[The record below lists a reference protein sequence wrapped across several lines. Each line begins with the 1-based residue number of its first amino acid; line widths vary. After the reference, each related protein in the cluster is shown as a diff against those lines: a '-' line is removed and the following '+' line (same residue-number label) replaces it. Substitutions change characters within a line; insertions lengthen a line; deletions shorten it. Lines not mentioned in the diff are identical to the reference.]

1 MNELPKNWL
10 TEMPFDYEF
19 KYYVLLA
26 QIKRHEHSISE
37 HRLHSTLEN
46 IESSLTILYD
56 IKYAKDSIERED
68 VKIIGIDFDNME
80 IKFDY
85 PEDISTVDSMYDLC
99 DVAIELYEKLHTR
112 LRIKW
117 RSVSDTLR
125 LSNIGKNPI
134 KNHGFLYIRYKEDML
149 IYAIEIPI
157 PFKTTWK
164 DVNIKYINSIPYDV
178 SDLSAFIEK
187 HESGIKHYRC
197 DLENDL
203 PIDDCIIP
211 VLKSILYKNLF

>member
-26 QIKRHEHSISE
+26 QIKRHEQDISE
-37 HRLHSTLEN
+37 YKLHSTLER

-68 VKIIGIDFDNME
+68 VKIVGIDFDNME
-80 IKFDY
+80 LKFNY

-99 DVAIELYEKLHTR
+99 DVAIELYEKSHTT
-112 LRIKW
+112 LRKKW
-117 RSVSDTLR
+117 REVSDILN
-125 LSNIGKNPI
+125 LSNIGKNPV
-134 KNHGFLYIRYKEDML
+134 KKHGFLYIRYNEDML
-149 IYAIEIPI
+149 TYAIEIPVL
-157 PFKTTWK
+157 FKTTWK
-164 DVNIKYINSIPYDV
+164 DVSVRHISRVPYNP
-178 SDLSAFIEK
+178 SDLSVFIEK

-197 DLENDL
+197 DLEQDL